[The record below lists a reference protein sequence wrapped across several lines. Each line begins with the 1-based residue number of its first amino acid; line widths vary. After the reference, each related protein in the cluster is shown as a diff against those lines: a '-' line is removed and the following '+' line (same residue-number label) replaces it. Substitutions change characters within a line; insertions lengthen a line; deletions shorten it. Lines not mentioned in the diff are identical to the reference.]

1 MKFAVNRDLEKKV
14 GRSDQ
19 AIKDYIAMN
28 DGSDPEL
35 VITDPVEGYHVCY
48 ADDNPK

>member
-1 MKFAVNRDLEKKV
+1 MNQGEGQKKLMKFAVNRDLEKKV

-28 DGSDPEL
+28 DGSDP
-35 VITDPVEGYHVCY
+35 
-48 ADDNPK
+48 